1 MEKLFFIIQ
10 KHSSGK
16 AELIIKVANCF
27 PFRESDNKIQKKP
40 YTPPSVDN
48 YPDILNTDNNHQPQ
62 PHASKPVY
70 DGTGPK
76 TSAMGLPGHGM
87 SCPGSLSSLYH
98 HLHSSSTLNISV
110 KVFLTIVK
118 PLSSSLFQPSVSP
131 VSETSE
137 ETISEYCEPFL
148 SALAQN
154 PCRINQQLKTNQ
166 MKKHPPP
173 TLPKPCRNN
182 NTQFPKIAPLEAVI
196 VEGVEGSEVWADD
209 ISAGCMNSCIDDKQI
224 QMFTSIALICQCW
237 AINKPSGEIY

>member
-16 AELIIKVANCF
+16 AELIIKVTNCSLL
-27 PFRESDNKIQKKP
+27 RDSDNKAQKKP
-40 YTPPSVDN
+40 YTPPSADN
-48 YPDILNTDNNHQPQ
+48 YPDILNTANYHQTQ

-70 DGTGPK
+70 DGTGPR

-110 KVFLTIVK
+110 KVFLVIVN
-118 PLSSSLFQPSVSP
+118 PVSSSLFQPSVSP

-148 SALAQN
+148 SALAAQN
-154 PCRINQQLKTNQ
+154 PCRINQPLNTNQ
-166 MKKHPPP
+166 MKKQPPP
-173 TLPKPCRNN
+173 TLPKLCWNN
-182 NTQFPKIAPLEAVI
+182 NTQLPFIAPLEAVI
-196 VEGVEGSEVWADD
+196 VEGVEGSEV
-209 ISAGCMNSCIDDKQI
+209 
-224 QMFTSIALICQCW
+224 
-237 AINKPSGEIY
+237 